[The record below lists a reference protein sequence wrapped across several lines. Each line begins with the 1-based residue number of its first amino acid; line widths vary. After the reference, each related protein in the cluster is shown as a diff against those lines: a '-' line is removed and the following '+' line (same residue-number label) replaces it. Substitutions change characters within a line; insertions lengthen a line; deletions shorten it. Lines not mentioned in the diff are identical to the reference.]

1 MYPNYKVK
9 TSLGGPGHPH
19 CCNMLGNMLQLL
31 IPGIPGNPERW
42 QALPDIQTFVHLCP
56 LESAMSQ
63 NNSIQ
68 CIQQFMVWITCS
80 TLQYIAV
87 LHRKRPSTGIHWASK
102 DPIGP
107 LRLIQGLSS
116 AAQIGAP
123 RHSLPLRHGKNS
135 GTMWDSKCTDDNQ
148 LWGFHNSSAY
158 TQTWERMR
166 STKQPT
172 YSCSASSHSA
182 FSACNRRML
191 LKSALQTEEWRL
203 SQESTWTTTGLAK
216 YV

>member
-19 CCNMLGNMLQLL
+19 CCNMLGLQLL
-31 IPGIPGNPERW
+31 IPGIPGDPERW

-68 CIQQFMVWITCS
+68 CIQCIQEFMVWITCS
-80 TLQYIAV
+80 TLQTTIHWDP
-87 LHRKRPSTGIHWASK
+87 LGTGIQ
-102 DPIGP
+102 GP
-107 LRLIQGLSS
+107 SS

-135 GTMWDSKCTDDNQ
+135 GTMWDSKWMTTNFGGSTI
-148 LWGFHNSSAY
+148 LLH
-158 TQTWERMR
+158 QT
-166 STKQPT
+166 
-172 YSCSASSHSA
+172 ASA
-182 FSACNRRML
+182 F
-191 LKSALQTEEWRL
+191 
-203 SQESTWTTTGLAK
+203 
-216 YV
+216 